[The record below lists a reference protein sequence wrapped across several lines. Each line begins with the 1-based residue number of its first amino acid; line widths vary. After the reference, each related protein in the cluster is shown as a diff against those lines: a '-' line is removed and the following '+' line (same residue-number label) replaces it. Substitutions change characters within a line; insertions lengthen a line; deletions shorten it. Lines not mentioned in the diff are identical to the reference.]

1 MKQEEQDDFQMILN
15 DIFAYGVNLI
25 FLYLTLTQTSYIIFV
40 FYYPDHSY

>member
-1 MKQEEQDDFQMILN
+1 MEYEAGGARGFSN